1 MPFPQNLDN
10 LALGEDLIRTK
21 SKDAIMASNT
31 LTLHTHM
38 IERSLNILDYI
49 VKNHVHRDEDQ
60 LIIQMLMIRLF
71 NYGASAI
78 KLMMAGYY
86 QTSVMV
92 MRDILETTFLLDYF
106 YLNRKQ
112 IGIWRACDE
121 RERNKTFG
129 AMKIRMA
136 LDKRDGF
143 TERKRKSISVTLRI
157 RIASNI

>member
-92 MRDILETTFLLDYF
+92 MRISSKPRFSSITF
-106 YLNRKQ
+106 
-112 IGIWRACDE
+112 I
-121 RERNKTFG
+121 
-129 AMKIRMA
+129 
-136 LDKRDGF
+136 
-143 TERKRKSISVTLRI
+143 
-157 RIASNI
+157 